1 MKPDLTLIIERQFFD
16 QIVAGTKTEEY
27 RSLSDYYINRF
38 CVFEGE
44 RFTAMKPIKVICF
57 AVGYAKDRPLALVE
71 VKGIFIDTFEDHIPE
86 GFNKGD
92 QCFTIEL
99 GKVLKTKN

>member
-1 MKPDLTLIIERQFFD
+1 MKADLTLIIEKQFFD
-16 QIVAGTKTEEY
+16 QIITGQKLEEY

-38 CVFEGE
+38 CVFKGE
-44 RFTAMKPIKVICF
+44 QFVAMKPIKSICF
-57 AVGYAKDRPLALVE
+57 AVGYAKDRETAIVA
-71 VKGIFIDTFEDHIPE
+71 VKGIFIDTFENIIPE

-99 GKVLKTKN
+99 GKVLKTR